1 MRRRIIF
8 GVVSGLGF
16 ILAVAA
22 LGLWFLHREMDGMH
36 ATGDVFLASHPDA
49 SSVRAEVFAVSAGPQ
64 NASATFFLVHGS
76 PGDWRDFGAYFAD
89 EELTAQVRIVAP
101 DRPGYGQ
108 SPTGAIP
115 PSLPDQAARLAAW
128 AESIPGKHYWLGHSF
143 GASIV
148 ARLAMDRPD
157 LTDGIILLAGA
168 MDARWEKPR
177 WFHAAANTGL
187 ARRLLPQTILQA
199 NAEALAY
206 HVDLAAMEPDW
217 KRIRC
222 PVVIIHARNDSLAD
236 FRHVAF
242 TQERL
247 PSDSLQVIALEDGDH
262 FLPWNRKP
270 VVVEAIRRM
279 ASQSAGT
286 N

>member
-1 MRRRIIF
+1 MRQRIVF
-8 GVVSGLGF
+8 GVVIGMGG
-16 ILAVAA
+16 ILALAG

-36 ATGDVFLASHPDA
+36 ATGDAFLASHPGAA
-49 SSVRAEVFAVSAGPQ
+49 STRNGIFAVSAGPE
-64 NASATFFLVHGS
+64 NAAATFFLVHGS
-76 PGDWRDFGAYFAD
+76 PGDWRDFGSYLAD
-89 EELTAQVRIVAP
+89 ETLTGQVHLVAP

-108 SPTGAIP
+108 SPAGTIP
-115 PSLPDQAARLAAW
+115 PSLPDQAARLAVW

-187 ARRLLPQTILQA
+187 ARQLSPQSLLQA

-206 HVDLAAMEPDW
+206 YGDLTAMEPGW
-217 KRIRC
+217 GRIRC
-222 PVVIIHARNDSLAD
+222 PVVIIHARDDSLAD

-247 PSDSLQVIALEDGDH
+247 PADLLQVIELEDGDH

-270 VVVEAIRRM
+270 VVVEAILRM
-279 ASQSAGT
+279 ASQSA
-286 N
+286 NAN